1 MSTRQDAWTKDEDLL
16 LAETVL
22 RYIREGKTQMKAF
35 EEVGERLSRTPQAC
49 GFRWNANLRK
59 QYRQAID
66 LAKQSRKKINEQ
78 PIFTVEGS
86 QSYQH
91 ERPRLKALDEVI
103 NQLEQMKGDYYKQEG
118 SKKHNQDQLH
128 SEQLKQQLTQ
138 YERLIDEIYE
148 KISQVKQNVHQ
159 EN

>member
-66 LAKQSRKKINEQ
+66 LAKQSRKKLNDS
-78 PIFTVEGS
+78 TGS
-86 QSYQH
+86 SPQY
-91 ERPRLKALDEVI
+91 PRLKAFDEVI
-103 NQLEQMKGDYYKQEG
+103 NQLEQLKGVYYTQGETG
-118 SKKHNQDQLH
+118 RSD
-128 SEQLKQQLTQ
+128 SEHLQLKQQIEQ
-138 YERLIDEIYE
+138 YESIIDDIYE
-148 KISQVKQNVHQ
+148 KISEVKNKQRN
-159 EN
+159 

>member
-66 LAKQSRKKINEQ
+66 LAKQSRKKLNDS
-78 PIFTVEGS
+78 TSVS
-86 QSYQH
+86 LSY
-91 ERPRLKALDEVI
+91 PRLKAFDEVI
-103 NQLEQMKGDYYKQEG
+103 NQLEQIKGVYYNQEG
-118 SKKHNQDQLH
+118 AKEQYQVSSEQL
-128 SEQLKQQLTQ
+128 QLKQQLEQ
-138 YERLIDEIYE
+138 YEQIIDEIYE
-148 KISQVKQNVHQ
+148 KVSEVRKNAQSK
-159 EN
+159 

>member
-1 MSTRQDAWTKDEDLL
+1 MMSTRQDAWTKDEDLL

-66 LAKQSRKKINEQ
+66 LAKQSRKKLSDS
-78 PIFTVEGS
+78 TGS
-86 QSYQH
+86 TPQY
-91 ERPRLKALDEVI
+91 PRLKAFDEVI
-103 NQLEQMKGDYYKQEG
+103 TQLEQLKGVYYTQGEAG
-118 SKKHNQDQLH
+118 RSD
-128 SEQLKQQLTQ
+128 SEHLQLKQQIEQ
-138 YERLIDEIYE
+138 YESIIDDIYE
-148 KISQVKQNVHQ
+148 KISEVKNKQRN
-159 EN
+159 

>member
-66 LAKQSRKKINEQ
+66 LAKQSRKKLNDS
-78 PIFTVEGS
+78 TGS
-86 QSYQH
+86 LPSY
-91 ERPRLKALDEVI
+91 PKMKAFDEVI
-103 NQLEQMKGDYYKQEG
+103 NQLEQLKGVYYTQGET
-118 SKKHNQDQLH
+118 SKHKSLDPEHT
-128 SEQLKQQLTQ
+128 QLKQQIER
-138 YERLIDEIYE
+138 YERIIDDIYN
-148 KISQVKQNVHQ
+148 KISEVKSKQHK
-159 EN
+159 